1 MKRYNVPRLVFIN
14 KLDRMGAN
22 PWSAIEGV
30 RGRLGINAAAVQVN
44 IGLENGLEGVVN
56 LVDMKAYYFEGD
68 SGQTIV

>member
-30 RGRLGINAAAVQVN
+30 RERLGVNAAAVQVN
-44 IGLENGLEGVVN
+44 IGIENGLEGVVN
-56 LVDMKAYYFEGD
+56 LVDMKAYYFDGEF
-68 SGQTIV
+68 GQTVV